1 MLSRNV
7 CLLYLRKNIPGFRH
21 ESREE
26 AEEEMPVKN
35 PTCLCVYVSVTH
47 VGTVDGP
54 KLGSTGVAVVEG
66 KHNWLHL
73 PPQSL
78 REDWRLEQNMMTC
91 VAA

>member
-1 MLSRNV
+1 MLA
-7 CLLYLRKNIPGFRH
+7 LFAQEYLPGFQH

-54 KLGSTGVAVVEG
+54 KVGSTGVAAVEE

-73 PPQSL
+73 PLKSL
-78 REDWRLEQNMMTC
+78 RENWRLEQNMMTC